1 MPTLQINAST
11 ITASVRS
18 RDNDFASPEEV
29 RTTFTLA
36 MSTMYRNEV
45 PLYGDLIRIVDD
57 VNEGILSE
65 QPGSTKE
72 RLLSQRLDVERHGA
86 IRLGTP
92 YELRTVARLF
102 SILGLKAVG
111 YYDLSVAGLPM
122 HATCFRPV
130 DYKSLDQNPF
140 RVFTTLLRP
149 DLITDPDTREL
160 TSKLLSKR
168 DIFSPKLL
176 DFINK
181 AETNGRLLRISD
193 VSDFIAEAIKTF
205 SWEPEAFASEEEYKQ
220 LAQSHPILADIAS
233 FKSAHINHLTP
244 RTLDIT
250 RSQQQMKEEGLRV
263 KHRIEG
269 PPLRQCPILLRQT
282 SFLALE
288 ERIQF
293 RNGLG
298 VLVEGTHRARFGE
311 IEERGAAVTPAGRK
325 LYDDLLNTV
334 MKKISQS
341 LDTQS
346 PEAIDA
352 TMAEV
357 FRDYPDSWSEL
368 RKQDLIYRTYHRT
381 SKQGHNMSGS
391 DSLEELVEQ
400 GYLTAEPITYEDFLP
415 FSAAGIFASNLG
427 NSQQDQPQ
435 GKPRSD
441 QAGLES
447 ALGYATLDADKLYLE
462 IQNESIKRCG
472 LHCKLTSRSVY
483 SAPDAI

>member
-1 MPTLQINAST
+1 MPTLHLNSSQ

-18 RDNDFASPEEV
+18 WDSTFASPEDV
-29 RTTFTLA
+29 RTAFTWA
-36 MSTMYRNEV
+36 MSTMYRHEV
-45 PLYGDLIRIVDD
+45 PLYGDLVRIVNS
-57 VNEGILSE
+57 VNESILSK
-65 QPGSTKE
+65 QSGFTKE

-92 YELRTVARLF
+92 YELRTVARIF
-102 SILGLKAVG
+102 SILGLRAVG
-111 YYDLSVAGLPM
+111 YYDLSVTGLPM

-140 RVFTTLLRP
+140 RVFTTLLRL
-149 DLITDPDTREL
+149 DLITNPGTREL
-160 TSKLLSKR
+160 AAKLLSKR
-168 DIFSPKLL
+168 DIFTPKLL
-176 DFINK
+176 DYINE
-181 AETNGRLLRISD
+181 AEKNNGLLKIAD
-193 VSDFIAEAIKTF
+193 VSDFIVEAIKTF
-205 SWEPEAFASEEEYKQ
+205 SWKPEAFASEEEYKQ

-288 ERIQF
+288 EKIKF
-293 RNGLG
+293 RNSLG
-298 VLVEGTHRARFGE
+298 YQVEGTHKARFGE

-325 LYDDLLNTV
+325 LYDDLLSKA
-334 MKKISQS
+334 MKKVGQS
-341 LDTQS
+341 LGTQS
-346 PEAIDA
+346 PETIDA

-357 FRDYPDSWSEL
+357 FRDFPDTWSEL

-381 SKQGHNMSGS
+381 SKQDYSVSGS
-391 DSLEELVEQ
+391 ESLEDLVEQ
-400 GYLTAEPITYEDFLP
+400 GYITAKPITYEDFLP

-427 NSQQDQPQ
+427 DSHQHHPQ
-435 GKPRSD
+435 ENPRSD
-441 QAGLES
+441 QAGFES
-447 ALGYATLDADKLYLE
+447 ALGCVTLDADKLYLD
-462 IQNESIKRCG
+462 IQNESIRRCG
-472 LHCKLTSRSVY
+472 LQCKASC
-483 SAPDAI
+483 